1 MDARFSARD
10 VMAIS
15 LLGDNL
21 LAGLRLV
28 TTMPDDTTCT

>member
-28 TTMPDDTTCT
+28 